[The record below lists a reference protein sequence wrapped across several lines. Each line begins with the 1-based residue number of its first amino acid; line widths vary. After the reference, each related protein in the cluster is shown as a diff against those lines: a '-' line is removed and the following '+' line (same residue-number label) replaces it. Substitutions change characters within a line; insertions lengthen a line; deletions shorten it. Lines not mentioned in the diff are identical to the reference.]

1 MLEQCRWALR
11 DEVKAIREGGGQR
24 TYLSDGRYIG
34 QRPGYWVY
42 SFTADSELR
51 LADDTR
57 VDLEYRGQKH
67 PAIILSTHGFDIVL
81 ALESDLGGALATAVL
96 YTAPWYLLEELQQRL
111 VELDDRPAAQQG
123 AVSTLIGD
131 LRQHGPLDEAGTRA
145 LLKRATGHNGG
156 RLSANDHQIRAIAHI
171 RANHVSFIWGPPGTG
186 KTRTLGLAAAALLAE
201 GQSVLLVAHSNVA
214 VDVAMLQVAGNMER
228 TELYK
233 QGRLLRFGIP
243 YLDEL
248 GEYPLLQLLGVLQRL
263 YPAEVARLER
273 LEKERSELVRL
284 SRKEQLGRAEG
295 DRLARDLDRV
305 RTQIDDLRAQ
315 LKLHESG
322 LLHEASLIG
331 CTLSKA
337 TIAAEVYGRRFDT
350 VLLDEASMAYIPHGL
365 LAAGLAHRAIAV
377 FGDFRQLAP
386 ISQGDTPNTHRWLER
401 DLFDFAGII
410 ERVNLG
416 RADSRLVL
424 LAEQYRMHP
433 AIASIPNRLFYGG
446 RLKDAPGLN
455 QTTQP
460 IVDLWPSTGSPLLA
474 YDTAVVPARSFAE
487 TESHSRFNLL
497 SALIAAEVAYAAQRH
512 DLPIG
517 VITPYNAQARLISR
531 LVRAL
536 PQSHGRNASVAT
548 VHRFQGSESDLILFD
563 LVDTAP
569 MKPGRPFAI
578 DDDGAARLVNVAVS
592 RAKGKFILLGDFG
605 FVRRSY
611 PDRAPLRALV
621 EAVTRDGVRQVPA
634 WATPGHGLLG
644 SEVPGITYFNAE
656 APVRAQIEHDLEQTR
671 QEVAV
676 LWSADVKPPFAPH
689 ALLNSGTNTR
699 FFISGTGM
707 PRFQIG
713 LRNARLWEGRA
724 VTGVSAVGLD
734 RKTLWLFLDPG
745 APASRA
751 VRLDLPA
758 TAMLLYAFLRL
769 IPDDELR
776 LITPESALAAG
787 KSPVGMPCPL
797 CASPLWLAEGKYG
810 AHLACTATTCGYTK
824 RVTAADATNL
834 TRLMGLTCPRCAG
847 QAIGRG
853 SAAGGVFIGC
863 ANYPTC
869 RWTRSLDELV

>member
-34 QRPGYWVY
+34 QRPGHWVY

-57 VDLEYRGQKH
+57 ADLEYRGQKH
-67 PAIILSTHGFDIVL
+67 PAIILSTHGFDVVL
-81 ALESDLGGALATAVL
+81 ALESDLGQALATAVL

-111 VELDDRPAAQQG
+111 VELDGRPAAQQSVVT
-123 AVSTLIGD
+123 ALIGD
-131 LRQHGPLDEAGTRA
+131 ARRGGLLDEPGTRA
-145 LLKRATGHNGG
+145 LLKQATGHLGG
-156 RLSANDHQIRAIAHI
+156 RLTVNDHQIRAIAHI
-171 RANHVSFIWGPPGTG
+171 RANPVSFIWGPPGTG
-186 KTRTLGLAAAALLAE
+186 KTRTLGLAAAALLAD

-214 VDVAMLQVAGNMER
+214 VDVAMLQVSRNMEH
-228 TELYK
+228 TELYD
-233 QGRLLRFGIP
+233 QGRLLRFGVP

-248 GEYPLLQLLGVLQRL
+248 GELPLLQLRGVLQRL
-263 YPAEVARLER
+263 YPAEVASLER
-273 LEKERSELVRL
+273 LEKERRELVRL

-295 DRLARDLDRV
+295 DRLTRDLDRV
-305 RTQIDDLRAQ
+305 RTQIDELRAQ

-322 LLHEASLIG
+322 LLRDASLIG

-337 TIAAEVYGRRFDT
+337 TIAAEVHGRRFDT

-365 LAAGLAHRAIAV
+365 MAAGLASRAIAV

-386 ISQGDTPNTHRWLER
+386 ISQGDTPHTHRWLER

-410 ERVNLG
+410 ERVNSEQPD
-416 RADSRLVL
+416 AWMVL

-433 AIASIPNRLFYGG
+433 AIARIPNRLFYGG
-446 RLKDAPGLN
+446 RLKDAPGLA
-455 QTTQP
+455 QATQP
-460 IVDLWPSTGSPLLA
+460 IVDLWPGPGSSLLA
-474 YDTAVVPARSFAE
+474 FDTAAVPARSFAE

-497 SALIAAEVAYAAQRH
+497 NALIAAEVAYAAQKHGR
-512 DLPIG
+512 PVG
-517 VITPYNAQARLISR
+517 VITPYNAQARLINR

-536 PQSHGRNASVAT
+536 PPSDSRGASVAT
-548 VHRFQGSESDLILFD
+548 VHRFQGSESDQILFD

-569 MKPGRPFAI
+569 MKPGRPFAN
-578 DDDGAARLVNVAVS
+578 DADGAARLVNVAVS
-592 RAKGKFILLGDFG
+592 RAKGKFILLGDLG

-611 PDRAPLRALV
+611 PDRAPLQALV
-621 EAVTRDGVRQVPA
+621 EAVTRDGIRQAPT
-634 WATPGHGLLG
+634 WPSPGHGLLG
-644 SEVPGITYFNAE
+644 AEVPGITYFNAE
-656 APVRAQIEHDLEQTR
+656 APVRAQIEHDLEQTQ
-671 QEVAV
+671 QEAAV
-676 LWSADVKPPFAPH
+676 LWSSDVKPPFAPH
-689 ALLNSGTNTR
+689 ALMNSGNNTR
-699 FFISGTGM
+699 FFISGSGM

-724 VTGVSAVGLD
+724 VSGVSALGLD
-734 RKTLWLFLDPG
+734 RKTLWLFLDPD

-751 VRLDLPA
+751 VRLDLPGP
-758 TAMLLYAFLRL
+758 AMLLYAVLRL

-776 LITPESALAAG
+776 LATPEAALAAG

-797 CASPLWLAEGKYG
+797 CANPLWLAEGKYG
-810 AHLACTATTCGYTK
+810 AHLACTAMTCGYTK
-824 RVTAADATNL
+824 RVTPADATNL
-834 TRLMGLTCPRCAG
+834 ARLIGLTCPRCAG
-847 QAIGRG
+847 QAVGRG